1 MGREGHCNQISL
13 ACVGSVCSVWTTLD
27 LPKLMAACAFWVYT
41 AQAPCCSAGELSKV
55 GSKFHALPR
64 SKLLR
69 FRFSSTLQGHRL
81 GWACVLCP
89 FHVRAAQTHW
99 CLTSAPSQVDHA
111 SYHLPSSGRSV
122 SQVLR
127 ESTVSG
133 VPCVSSGELISGR
146 DPPGRC
152 QPSRIPRRCG

>member
-1 MGREGHCNQISL
+1 MCGECLQCMDHTGSAQ
-13 ACVGSVCSVWTTLD
+13 AYGSVCFLGLHCSGC
-27 LPKLMAACAFWVYT
+27 KLLCRGTVQNSPVFR
-41 AQAPCCSAGELSKV
+41 
-55 GSKFHALPR
+55 ALPR

-111 SYHLPSSGRSV
+111 SYHLPGSGRSV

-133 VPCVSSGELISGR
+133 VSCVSSGELISGR

-152 QPSRIPRRCG
+152 LPSRIPRRCG